1 MKPNN
6 VKISITKFDEKNHQI
21 IISAVRNQ
29 QRLQGFFDGRFRE
42 KKVKSKNTYTRKIK
56 HKLKF

>member
-1 MKPNN
+1 MKQNSI
-6 VKISITKFDEKNHQI
+6 KISPKKFDAENHEI
-21 IISAVRNQ
+21 IIAAIRNQ

-42 KKVKSKNTYTRKIK
+42 KKLSSKKNYTRKIK

>member
-1 MKPNN
+1 MKLNSA
-6 VKISITKFDEKNHQI
+6 KISRTKFDEKNHQI

-42 KKVKSKNTYTRKIK
+42 KKLPSKKNYTRKIK